1 MMMGSTFIIP
11 VHLQDEGEITND
23 KWVTSSNWYY
33 CYVDKAHLDN
43 TAKIVILGTVVEM
56 VEQQLPTEW
65 SATVAL
71 PTYVLSLKGKL
82 KEMSDN
88 LLVTWT
94 EATNQKGEIV
104 ATLGVV
110 KKISMYGIP
119 DLDGIPRQ

>member
-1 MMMGSTFIIP
+1 
-11 VHLQDEGEITND
+11 
-23 KWVTSSNWYY
+23 
-33 CYVDKAHLDN
+33 
-43 TAKIVILGTVVEM
+43 
-56 VEQQLPTEW
+56 
-65 SATVAL
+65 
-71 PTYVLSLKGKL
+71 
-82 KEMSDN
+82 MSDN